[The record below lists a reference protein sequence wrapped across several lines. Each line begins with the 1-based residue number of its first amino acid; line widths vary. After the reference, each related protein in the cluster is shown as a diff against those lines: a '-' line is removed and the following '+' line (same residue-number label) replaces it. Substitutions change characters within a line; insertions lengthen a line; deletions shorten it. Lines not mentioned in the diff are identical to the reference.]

1 MLAVPEDAPAPSEEA
16 YQDFVTD
23 FVGKSLEL
31 SEGGGLVLFTSYRM
45 LIDTW
50 EKVAPRLEALGITV
64 LHQGSG
70 EPSKLL
76 DQFHRDISSVLFAT
90 SSFWEGVDAPG
101 ESLKLV
107 IICRL
112 PFSVPTDPV
121 IQARMEAVEK
131 EGGNPFFSFSLPQ
144 AAMRLRQGFGRL
156 MRRKTDRG
164 VVAILD
170 SRIIHKTYGKIL
182 LESLPETIQ
191 RVKESRFLLQD
202 MENFFFSREE

>member
-1 MLAVPEDAPAPSEEA
+1 
-16 YQDFVTD
+16 
-23 FVGKSLEL
+23 
-31 SEGGGLVLFTSYRM
+31 
-45 LIDTW
+45 
-50 EKVAPRLEALGITV
+50 
-64 LHQGSG
+64 
-70 EPSKLL
+70 
-76 DQFHRDISSVLFAT
+76 
-90 SSFWEGVDAPG
+90 
-101 ESLKLV
+101 
-107 IICRL
+107 
-112 PFSVPTDPV
+112 
-121 IQARMEAVEK
+121 MEAVEK